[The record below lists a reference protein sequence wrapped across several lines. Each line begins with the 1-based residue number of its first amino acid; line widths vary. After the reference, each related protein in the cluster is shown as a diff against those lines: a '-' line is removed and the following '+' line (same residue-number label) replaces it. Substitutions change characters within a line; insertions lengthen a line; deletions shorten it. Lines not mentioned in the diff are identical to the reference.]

1 MSMKTN
7 INTTFKK
14 QMQEIMTTAW
24 EICRVTGESFAD
36 CLHRSWQCYKLRSA
50 MMTRIVRFTYIKKT
64 TGELRNALGTL
75 DPHRY
80 HYEAV
85 GGRDY
90 KPADCIR
97 YWDTEAQGFRMFK
110 NFNLVNV
117 EL

>member
-1 MSMKTN
+1 MS
-7 INTTFKK
+7 
-14 QMQEIMTTAW
+14 EIMNTAW
-24 EICRVTGESFAD
+24 QIWRTTGENFAD
-36 CLHRSWQCYKLRSA
+36 CLRRSWQCYKLRCA

-64 TGELRNALGTL
+64 TGELRNAIGTL

-110 NFNLVNV
+110 IFNLVSA
-117 EL
+117 EI